1 MGKGAQKRGG
11 FVTEWKT
18 RCWAYE
24 VEDKPL
30 PKGFHGP
37 LVEEAEAE
45 AKLAAVEAR
54 DNENR
59 RKLIAHHEQLQ
70 DGYRKRI
77 AELEAERDK
86 YYKYWQKEG
95 AAHKEAVLKLAAA
108 GDGK

>member
-45 AKLAAVEAR
+45 AKLAAAEDREYHALKCIIEK
-54 DNENR
+54 N
-59 RKLIAHHEQLQ
+59 
-70 DGYRKRI
+70 KRI

-86 YYKYWQKEG
+86 YSKYWQKERS
-95 AAHKEAVLKLAAA
+95 K
-108 GDGK
+108 